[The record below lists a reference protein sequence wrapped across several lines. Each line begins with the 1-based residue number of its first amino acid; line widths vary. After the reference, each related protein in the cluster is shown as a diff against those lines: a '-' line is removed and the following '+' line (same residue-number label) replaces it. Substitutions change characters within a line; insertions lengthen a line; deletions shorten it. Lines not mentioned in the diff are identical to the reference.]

1 MGILFDV
8 KYLNVKRHWKRMT
21 AQKRDTIAGFIDGW
35 KRERPDLD
43 AWPLGILGRVQ
54 RLDALLVRRTEQW
67 LAEYD
72 LTWEAFSLIVTLR
85 RAGKPYELRP
95 GEINR
100 QSLLSSGAVT
110 NRIDRVEKLG
120 LVERRPDARDRRGVV
135 VRLTAK
141 GRTLADR
148 AIERQFAELAGVMED
163 LTKPERAVLGS
174 LLSKLL
180 LSLESDDSVPG
191 VAPDSEA
198 PAPKTK
204 PRR

>member
-1 MGILFDV
+1 
-8 KYLNVKRHWKRMT
+8 MT
-21 AQKRDTIAGFIDGW
+21 AQKRDTIAGFLDSW
-35 KRERPDLD
+35 KRERPDLE

-54 RLDALLVRRTEQW
+54 RLDALLVRRAEQW

-85 RAGKPYELRP
+85 RAGKPFELRP

-120 LVERRPDARDRRGVV
+120 LVERRPDADDRRGVV

-141 GRTLADR
+141 GRALADQ
-148 AIERQFAELAGVMED
+148 AIERQFAELASVMAA
-163 LTKPERAVLGS
+163 LSKPERAMLGA

-180 LSLESDDSVPG
+180 LSVESHDSAPG
-191 VAPDSEA
+191 ATPESEES
-198 PAPKTK
+198 PKAK
-204 PRR
+204 RRR

>member
-1 MGILFDV
+1 MA
-8 KYLNVKRHWKRMT
+8 
-21 AQKRDTIAGFIDGW
+21 AQKRDTIAGFLDGW

-67 LAEYD
+67 LADLD

-85 RAGKPYELRP
+85 RAGRPYELRP

-120 LVERRPDARDRRGVV
+120 LVERRPDAGDRRGVV

-141 GRTLADR
+141 GRALADR
-148 AIERQFAELAGVMED
+148 AIERQFAELAGVMAA
-163 LTKPERAVLGS
+163 LTKPERAALAS
-174 LLSKLL
+174 LLSKML
-180 LSLESDDSVPG
+180 LSVESDDLVPRSTPQG
-191 VAPDSEA
+191 KGSSRKA
-198 PAPKTK
+198 K
-204 PRR
+204 RRV